1 MNQSTHTELPLL
13 ATSSSAG
20 CCGDSCGCSTGSST
34 SPAEHTTATT
44 APAPEHQMDQHGS
57 QSFQVTGL
65 TCGHC
70 VAAVTEEVRL
80 LPGVTGVAV
89 ELVAGGTSTLRI
101 TGAEPLHDA
110 LVASAVEE
118 AGDYELS

>member
-20 CCGDSCGCSTGSST
+20 CCGDSCGCSTT

-44 APAPEHQMDQHGS
+44 APAPEHQMGQHGS
-57 QSFQVTGL
+57 QTFQVTGL

-70 VAAVTEEVRL
+70 VVAVTEEVRL

-101 TGAEPLHDA
+101 TGTEALHDA
-110 LVASAVEE
+110 LVATAVEE